1 MRTNTTLRPSVL
13 PFVGLH
19 MFSVVKKLPA
29 SVGDTGDVA
38 SILGSVRSL
47 EEGNGKPLQYSCLE
61 NSMNRGAWRATGHS
75 AAKSQTRLSAHM
87 HLCFLG
93 T

>member
-47 EEGNGKPLQYSCLE
+47 EEGNGKPLRYSCLKNPME
-61 NSMNRGAWRATGHS
+61 RGAWQATVHGV
-75 AAKSQTRLSAHM
+75 AKSQTQLSD
-87 HLCFLG
+87 
-93 T
+93 